1 MGYTTDFE
9 GTFTLNKPLTQDIIL
24 TMRDLCDDAGGPGTP
39 GRYCQWVPTKDGMG
53 IDWDTGEKFYDYVP
67 WIRYL
72 AKWLGSQGYLLNG
85 SVTWAGEERR
95 DIGTIVI
102 KDNDVRSVA
111 GVLEYVPN
119 WDVPA
124 TTREQAETGRR

>member
-1 MGYTTDFE
+1 
-9 GTFTLNKPLTQDIIL
+9 
-24 TMRDLCDDAGGPGTP
+24 
-39 GRYCQWVPTKDGMG
+39 MG
-53 IDWDTGEKFYDYVP
+53 IEWDKGEKFYDYVP